1 MTSVLDSIF
10 VGLFTVIF
18 AICAAGFLWYYEH
31 VDLETKAFIRL
42 QFDKLLVSALLMFAF
57 FLLTHNLKYYLGQ
70 DSVINQTWGVVTF
83 FLGMLSG
90 LITGSSGNHRATDKQ
105 TLDSKG
111 KPNAT
116 IEVTGPDTTPDVIA
130 DSVPA
135 SRPAGS

>member
-1 MTSVLDSIF
+1 MTPSVIDSVF
-10 VGLFTVIF
+10 VGLFGVIF
-18 AICAAGFLWYYEH
+18 ALCASAFLWYYQR
-31 VDLETKAFIRL
+31 VDVETKAFIRL

-90 LITGSSGNHRATDKQ
+90 LITGSSGNHRASDKQ
-105 TLDSKG
+105 TLDPKG

-116 IEVTGPDTTPDVIA
+116 IEVPDSDIPATPTV
-130 DSVPA
+130 
-135 SRPAGS
+135 